1 MIYYAIRQQIKYNGA
16 HSRWT
21 YLHYSVNIGYTNVS
35 KRCRTLLDV
44 DVDVEEIRAQ
54 TIVSMPVINIQFLIT
69 IL

>member
-44 DVDVEEIRAQ
+44 DQGRRRRRRGNSGSDNCLYARY
-54 TIVSMPVINIQFLIT
+54 
-69 IL
+69 